1 MKKRIIS
8 IALALILLVGTAGF
22 ASADIS
28 RLPKDVWKYFNP
40 YAAALE
46 SGDTEKIISTG
57 EAYIAYLRTLPLG
70 EDSGDQLFRAYNR
83 IYANKYYDK
92 AGKPEK
98 QREMT
103 KAYRELCLTLTDRG
117 ILDKLDDIYSIS
129 GTYYTEA
136 LESGDPDK
144 ILEAGD
150 WMLDY
155 YNRIELTERVAGWY
169 LNLYQKRMDLRIYE
183 NRGDYEKAIDNAKSV
198 AYWCE
203 YLAARGKAHEDSLI
217 AAKAHIEVLT
227 PFAGVYAASFTQ
239 SDGWASNIAASSGTY
254 YGSIS
259 SGYFAGRQ
267 GSQASLYVELGEET
281 AGQFGS
287 TISGILSS
295 GRVCQINLNFK
306 NKGVTAREI
315 IAGKHDANIK
325 STVSYI
331 GSLNKPV
338 LVRIGGEMNIWSESE
353 MKGGAVTPADFIAA
367 YRRVADMFRSG
378 APMAELVWSP
388 MQNGKWNETVGDYWP
403 GDEYVDWVGM
413 SLYYNIADNDG
424 SEKVSWIEFS
434 KSHGFTDPVRKA
446 KTVCDFAAAH
456 KKPVVITE
464 GGSDKNG
471 ADGEAAAAALTAK
484 MFSTLNMVYPQVKG
498 IILFDRSINEAGKTR
513 DFSMQTAGTYQT
525 AILEAVRN
533 NPALISSSE
542 KAAAQWIPAENF
554 SEKADDMILGATG
567 YTYWDNELTVT
578 YSFGGKTQKTAAS
591 PNLFTI
597 KAADIKVGR
606 NDLTVTF
613 TGSKGFKLTK
623 TYVVRRSASGVIT
636 VSSGVYPFT
645 DLNLAKWCAPYVEAA
660 YDTGLVKGVSATKY
674 GTKNDL
680 QIAQAVTLAARIY
693 AEANGEEAPGSK
705 GSPWYKPAYDY
716 CVEKGIIDPALLPMS
731 RLTEKC
737 TRFEMVEILDK
748 AIPASRWDGSV
759 SIPDGYIPDLRLSDG
774 HGDLVYRWYRAGI
787 VGGDNTH
794 RFNGEKLITRAEVA
808 KILCTINRLM

>member
-1 MKKRIIS
+1 
-8 IALALILLVGTAGF
+8 
-22 ASADIS
+22 
-28 RLPKDVWKYFNP
+28 
-40 YAAALE
+40 
-46 SGDTEKIISTG
+46 
-57 EAYIAYLRTLPLG
+57 
-70 EDSGDQLFRAYNR
+70 
-83 IYANKYYDK
+83 
-92 AGKPEK
+92 
-98 QREMT
+98 
-103 KAYRELCLTLTDRG
+103 
-117 ILDKLDDIYSIS
+117 
-129 GTYYTEA
+129 
-136 LESGDPDK
+136 
-144 ILEAGD
+144 
-150 WMLDY
+150 
-155 YNRIELTERVAGWY
+155 
-169 LNLYQKRMDLRIYE
+169 
-183 NRGDYEKAIDNAKSV
+183 
-198 AYWCE
+198 
-203 YLAARGKAHEDSLI
+203 
-217 AAKAHIEVLT
+217 
-227 PFAGVYAASFTQ
+227 
-239 SDGWASNIAASSGTY
+239 
-254 YGSIS
+254 
-259 SGYFAGRQ
+259 
-267 GSQASLYVELGEET
+267 
-281 AGQFGS
+281 
-287 TISGILSS
+287 
-295 GRVCQINLNFK
+295 
-306 NKGVTAREI
+306 
-315 IAGKHDANIK
+315 
-325 STVSYI
+325 
-331 GSLNKPV
+331 
-338 LVRIGGEMNIWSESE
+338 
-353 MKGGAVTPADFIAA
+353 
-367 YRRVADMFRSG
+367 
-378 APMAELVWSP
+378 
-388 MQNGKWNETVGDYWP
+388 
-403 GDEYVDWVGM
+403 M

-424 SEKVSWIEFS
+424 SERVSWIEFS

-680 QIAQAVTLAARIY
+680 QIGRNPRREDIRR
-693 AEANGEEAPGSK
+693 GK
-705 GSPWYKPAYDY
+705 
-716 CVEKGIIDPALLPMS
+716 
-731 RLTEKC
+731 R
-737 TRFEMVEILDK
+737 
-748 AIPASRWDGSV
+748 
-759 SIPDGYIPDLRLSDG
+759 
-774 HGDLVYRWYRAGI
+774 
-787 VGGDNTH
+787 
-794 RFNGEKLITRAEVA
+794 
-808 KILCTINRLM
+808 

>member
-1 MKKRIIS
+1 MKKRIVS
-8 IALALILLVGTAGF
+8 IALALILLIGTAGV

-28 RLPKDVWKYFNP
+28 KLPKDVWKYFNP
-40 YAAALE
+40 YSAALD

-57 EAYIAYLRTLPLG
+57 EAYLDYLLTLPLDA
-70 EDSGDQLFRAYNR
+70 DSGDQIFRVYSR
-83 IYANKYYDK
+83 IYSNKYYEK
-92 AGKPEK
+92 VGKPDK
-98 QREMT
+98 QWEMT
-103 KAYRELCLTLTDRG
+103 DAYRKFCLLLTDKG
-117 ILDKLDDIYSIS
+117 IMNKLDDAYSIS
-129 GTYYTEA
+129 GKAYSDA
-136 LESGDPDK
+136 LDSGDAEK
-144 ILEAGD
+144 ILETGD

-155 YNRIELTERVAGWY
+155 YKRLELTEKIAGWY
-169 LNLYQKRMDLRIYE
+169 LNIYQKRMDLRIYE
-183 NRGDYEKAIDNAKSV
+183 DRGKYEKAIENAEKIV
-198 AYWCE
+198 YWCE
-203 YLAARGKAHEDSLI
+203 YLAKLGKGHEDSLI
-217 AAKAHIEVLT
+217 AAQAHIEVLT
-227 PFAGVYAASFTQ
+227 PFTGVYAASFTQ
-239 SDGWASNIAASSGTY
+239 TDGYSSNIAAASGTY

-267 GSQASLYVELGEET
+267 GSQVSVYVELGEET
-281 AGQFGS
+281 AADYAGV
-287 TISGILSS
+287 ISAILSS

-325 STVSYI
+325 ATVSYI

-338 LVRIGGEMNIWSESE
+338 LVRIGGEMNIWSDSE
-353 MKGGAVTPADFIAA
+353 MKGGAVTPSDFIAA
-367 YRRVADMFRSG
+367 YKRVTDMFRSG
-378 APMAELVWSP
+378 APKAELVWSP

-413 SLYYNIADNDG
+413 SLYFNIAADDG

-456 KKPVVITE
+456 KKPVVVTE

-471 ADGEAAAAALTAK
+471 ASGEATAAALTAK
-484 MFSTLNMVYPQVKG
+484 MFSTLNMVYPQVKAVL
-498 IILFDRSINEAGKTR
+498 LFDRSIKEAGTTR
-513 DFSMQTAGTYQT
+513 DFSMQSSGTYQK
-525 AILEAVRN
+525 AILEATKN

-542 KAAAQWIPAENF
+542 KTAAEWIPAEAF
-554 SEKADDMILGATG
+554 SERADEVTIGATG

-578 YSFGGKTQKTAAS
+578 YSFAGKTQKTSAS

-597 KAADIKVGR
+597 KAADIKAGR

-613 TGSKGFKLTK
+613 TGKKGFKLTK
-623 TYVVRRSASGVIT
+623 TYVVRRSASGAIT
-636 VSSGVYPFT
+636 ISSGVYPFT
-645 DLNLAKWCAPYVEAA
+645 DLNLAKWCVPYVEAA

-693 AEANGEEAPGSK
+693 AEANGEEAPSSK

-748 AIPASRWDGSV
+748 AIPASRWDDSV
-759 SIPDGYIPDLRLSDG
+759 KIADGYIPDLRLSDE
-774 HGDLVYRWYRAGI
+774 HGELVYRWYRAGI

-794 RFNGEKLITRAEVA
+794 RFNGGKLITRAEVA